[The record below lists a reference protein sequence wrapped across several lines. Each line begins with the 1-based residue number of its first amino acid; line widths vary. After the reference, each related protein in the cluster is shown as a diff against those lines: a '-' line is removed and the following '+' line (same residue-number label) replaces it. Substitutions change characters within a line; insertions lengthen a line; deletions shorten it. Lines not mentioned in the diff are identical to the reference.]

1 MPKPGLSV
9 TLGVSQNSHN
19 PYCRIAGRM
28 FGFTTSRQVNMDS
41 PLETLAAV
49 GIGLLAGSKAVQKK
63 AGKKKKAEPVSAAE
77 GSALENFINPV

>member
-28 FGFTTSRQVNMDS
+28 FGFTTSRRVNMDS

-63 AGKKKKAEPVSAAE
+63 AGKKKSVPAEPAE
-77 GSALENFINPV
+77 AKSALDSFVNPV